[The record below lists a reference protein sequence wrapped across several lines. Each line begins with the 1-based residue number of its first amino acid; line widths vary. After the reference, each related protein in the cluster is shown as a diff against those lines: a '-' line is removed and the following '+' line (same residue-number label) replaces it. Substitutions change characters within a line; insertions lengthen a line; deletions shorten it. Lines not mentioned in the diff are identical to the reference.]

1 MIETKKMP
9 GQLSYGVLYTLS
21 FTVLVISKL
30 FLGSTFVGDLLGV
43 QIAGWISDILYL
55 VALLL
60 LGGVALYYNYPK
72 KGFVLI
78 LLAFGALCV
87 SYLTNRATHVILSA
101 IYLYYADV
109 IKDRKKLTRY
119 LCILYTAIILI
130 VAFLSITG
138 LIGTSVK
145 ERNNIGAIGYSLGF
159 SHANVVA
166 ILFFSIICQVFS
178 LGMDRKWF
186 EKLSAYLVVVCLMI
200 VGFAITHSLSFL
212 ALCLLLLAGSFCH
225 DAILCRLTLPKKTA
239 QRFIRLGLLVVGA
252 TIGGFI
258 VYFWKNPRLLR
269 GSLLTFRARFAFSQ
283 KYIKAYGIK
292 PFGSRIVVGDNV
304 AIPGYSAGYNYLDN
318 GYVRLLVE
326 CGLLDTIL
334 VVCVMLRT
342 INNLIRA
349 SKWQL
354 LLIMLCLMAYLFNEW
369 KVISIYFTPAWI
381 LLSPY
386 MRASVKRRMKHMT
399 IVVNPNSTTKP
410 NEY

>member
-1 MIETKKMP
+1 MA
-9 GQLSYGVLYTLS
+9 SARS
-21 FTVLVISKL
+21 FS
-30 FLGSTFVGDLLGV
+30 
-43 QIAGWISDILYL
+43 
-55 VALLL
+55 
-60 LGGVALYYNYPK
+60 
-72 KGFVLI
+72 I
-78 LLAFGALCV
+78 LL
-87 SYLTNRATHVILSA
+87 I
-101 IYLYYADV
+101 
-109 IKDRKKLTRY
+109 
-119 LCILYTAIILI
+119 
-130 VAFLSITG
+130 
-138 LIGTSVK
+138 
-145 ERNNIGAIGYSLGF
+145 
-159 SHANVVA
+159 
-166 ILFFSIICQVFS
+166 
-178 LGMDRKWF
+178 
-186 EKLSAYLVVVCLMI
+186 
-200 VGFAITHSLSFL
+200 
-212 ALCLLLLAGSFCH
+212 
-225 DAILCRLTLPKKTA
+225 
-239 QRFIRLGLLVVGA
+239 
-252 TIGGFI
+252 
-258 VYFWKNPRLLR
+258 
-269 GSLLTFRARFAFSQ
+269 RARFAFSQ